1 MKSILIFC
9 LLFSTTL
16 LYGQEKIARNTISIN
31 PIMIITFLNPVLT
44 YERTLNTNNSLGI
57 DLGVSLAD
65 EETAIKSKPWHNVY
79 DKFTVRPFYRY
90 YFNDN
95 SNKIFIEPHLNIDRA
110 YAIGEYEY
118 DGFYHGDKKEQ
129 LNKLGFGISCGLK
142 KENSKQFIFQIK
154 IGMMKDF
161 LSQDFYEKLSEHIKL
176 PNGIDTF
183 GRISVGKRF

>member
-65 EETAIKSKPWHNVY
+65 GETAIKSKPWNNVY
-79 DKFTVRPFYRY
+79 DKFTIRPFYRY

-95 SNKIFIEPHLNIDRA
+95 SKNIFIEPHLNIDRA
-110 YAIGEYEY
+110 YTIGKYYYNDHYYNDEN
-118 DGFYHGDKKEQ
+118 EQ
-129 LNKLGFGISCGLK
+129 LNKLGFGIACGLK

-154 IGMMKDF
+154 IGMIKDF
-161 LSQDFYEKLSEHIKL
+161 LNQDLYEKLSEHIKI
-176 PNGIDTF
+176 PNGVDTF